1 MKMETK
7 AKISVVVPV
16 LNRAKLIE
24 RSLDSI
30 AAQDVRPLNLYI
42 VDNGSDDGTQDV
54 VRNWVRRHADDKE
67 LRVTLMEDKQRGAAR
82 ARQTALDIVDTEWVY
97 FFDSDD
103 EMLPGTLSGALALGD
118 EADLVC
124 FPLQLVD
131 LNGHTFT
138 LPIKKGNPL
147 RRQVFNSLL
156 STQAYICRT
165 KFIKDAGGWN
175 KSLMVWDDWELGI
188 RLLRH
193 NPRVAFLHR
202 NGAKIYRQAESITG
216 TDFGSKQGQW
226 EGVIDLI
233 AADAGTD
240 RRLREMMDYRR
251 VILAAHYRREG
262 RRDAARRLLDRTLRS
277 TTCSPIRKWLLRLIY
292 IYTAHGGRGAYL
304 LWR

>member
-131 LNGHTFT
+131 LNGRTFT

-147 RRQVFNSLL
+147 RRQVFNCLL

-165 KFIKDAGGWN
+165 DFLKDAGGWN

-193 NPRVAFLHR
+193 NPRVAFLYR
-202 NGAKIYRQAESITG
+202 DGAKIYRQAESITG

-262 RRDAARRLLDRTLRS
+262 RRGAARKLLDRTLQRTS
-277 TTCSPIRKWLLRLIY
+277 CGPVRRWLLRLIY

>member
-16 LNRAKLIE
+16 LNRVKLIE

-30 AAQDVRPLNLYI
+30 AAQDVRPLNLHI
-42 VDNGSDDGTQDV
+42 VDNGSADGTQDV
-54 VRNWVRRHADDKE
+54 VWNWIHRHGDDKG
-67 LRVTLMEDKQRGAAR
+67 LCVTLMEEKQRGAAR

-103 EMLPGTLSGALALGD
+103 EMLPGTLSSALALGD

-131 LNGHTFT
+131 LNGRTFT

-165 KFIKDAGGWN
+165 EFLKAAGGWN

-193 NPRVAFLHR
+193 KPQVAFLHR
-202 NGAKIYRQAESITG
+202 DGAKIYRQEDSITG

-262 RRDAARRLLDRTLRS
+262 RRDAARRLLDRTLLR
-277 TTCSPIRKWLLRLIY
+277 TTCGPVRRWLLRLIY
-292 IYTAHGGRGAYL
+292 VYTAHGGRGAYL

>member
-1 MKMETK
+1 M
-7 AKISVVVPV
+7 
-16 LNRAKLIE
+16 LNRVKLIE

-30 AAQDVRPLNLYI
+30 AAQDVRPLNLHI
-42 VDNGSDDGTQDV
+42 VDNGSADGTQDV
-54 VRNWVRRHADDKE
+54 VWNWIHRHGDDKG
-67 LRVTLMEDKQRGAAR
+67 LCVTLMEEKQRGAAR

-103 EMLPGTLSGALALGD
+103 EMLPGTLSSALALGD

-131 LNGHTFT
+131 LNGRTFT

-165 KFIKDAGGWN
+165 EFLKAAGGWN

-193 NPRVAFLHR
+193 KPQVAFLHR
-202 NGAKIYRQAESITG
+202 DGAKIYRQEDSITG

-262 RRDAARRLLDRTLRS
+262 RRDAARRLLDRTLLR
-277 TTCSPIRKWLLRLIY
+277 TTCGPVRRWLLRLIY
-292 IYTAHGGRGAYL
+292 VYTAHGGRGAYL

>member
-30 AAQDVRPLNLYI
+30 AAQDVRPLNLYV

-54 VRNWVRRHADDKE
+54 VRNWVRRHADDNG
-67 LRVTLMEDKQRGAAR
+67 LRVTLMEDMQRGAAR

-103 EMLPGTLSGALALGD
+103 EMLPGTLSGALDLGD
-118 EADLVC
+118 GADIVW
-124 FPLQLVD
+124 FPIAIVYLDGHV
-131 LNGHTFT
+131 LN
-138 LPIKKGNPL
+138 KKFRNVNLL
-147 RRQVFNSLL
+147 RKQVFNSIF
-156 STQAYICRT
+156 STQAFISRT
-165 KFIKDAGGWN
+165 KFFKDAGGWDTA
-175 KSLMVWDDWELGI
+175 LMEWDDWELGM

-193 NPRVAFLHR
+193 NPRAAYLPETGVTV
-202 NGAKIYRQAESITG
+202 YRQAESITG
-216 TDFGSKQGQW
+216 IDFSSKRGRW
-226 EGVIDLI
+226 EQVIDRI
-233 AADAGTD
+233 SADVGAD
-240 RRLREMMDYRR
+240 RHLQEMLDYRR

-262 RRDAARRLLDRTLRS
+262 NREGARRLLDKTLRS

>member
-1 MKMETK
+1 METK

-16 LNRAKLIE
+16 LNRVKLIE

-30 AAQDVRPLNLYI
+30 AAQDVRPLNLHI
-42 VDNGSDDGTQDV
+42 IDNGSADGTQDV
-54 VRNWVRRHADDKE
+54 VWNWINRHGDDKG
-67 LRVTLMEDKQRGAAR
+67 LCVTLMEEKQRGAAR

-103 EMLPGTLSGALALGD
+103 EMLPGTLSSALALGD

-131 LNGHTFT
+131 LNGRTFT

-165 KFIKDAGGWN
+165 EFLKASGGWN

-202 NGAKIYRQAESITG
+202 DGAKIYRQEDSITG

-262 RRDAARRLLDRTLRS
+262 RRDAARRLLDRTLLR
-277 TTCSPIRKWLLRLIY
+277 TTCGPVRRWLLRLIY
-292 IYTAHGGRGAYL
+292 VYTAHGGRGAYL